1 MAEDPNFVPVFGPN
15 GAVMNAPS
23 MTPEMR
29 TKIEQAQALPSGEAA
44 FKSLRPFFLVVF
56 FSALFS
62 AFAEPVRDFLAASQ
76 RWAGA
81 VTGALTAIAM
91 VCGWFF
97 ARSTLRR
104 WELIPRQ
111 DRLLR
116 LPIWARVTLAVS
128 DLAMGFGLILLQVNF
143 LTDFDGQRSFV
154 TGVSLAV
161 LLIAAM
167 IGWLLRALA
176 DETKW
181 AWRTERLAALATPRQ
196 HHEQRGQ
203 QHADNAR

>member
-76 RWAGA
+76 WWAGA
-81 VTGALTAIAM
+81 VTGALTAIA
-91 VCGWFF
+91 
-97 ARSTLRR
+97 
-104 WELIPRQ
+104 
-111 DRLLR
+111 
-116 LPIWARVTLAVS
+116 
-128 DLAMGFGLILLQVNF
+128 AMGAASTSGSSASPTDMGARNTGRVRSCDGFWVDPVAGQLSHGL
-143 LTDFDGQRSFV
+143 
-154 TGVSLAV
+154 
-161 LLIAAM
+161 
-167 IGWLLRALA
+167 
-176 DETKW
+176 
-181 AWRTERLAALATPRQ
+181 
-196 HHEQRGQ
+196 
-203 QHADNAR
+203 

>member
-1 MAEDPNFVPVFGPN
+1 MATNPDFRPEFGPN
-15 GAVMNAPS
+15 GAVMNSPS
-23 MTPEMR
+23 MTPKMKAE
-29 TKIEQAQALPSGEAA
+29 IEHAAGLPSGEAA
-44 FKSLRPFFLVVF
+44 LKSLRPFFLF
-56 FSALFS
+56 FFFFALFF
-62 AFAEPVRDFLAASQ
+62 AFAEPVRNFLAASQ
-76 RWAGA
+76 WWAGA

-97 ARSTLRR
+97 ARSTLQR
-104 WELIPRQ
+104 WELLPRQ

-143 LTDFDGQRSFV
+143 LTDFDGERSFV

-203 QHADNAR
+203 QHTDNTR